1 MKTMRNE
8 YRDLKKEND
17 LIFSTLAEY
26 DRDTITEIISV
37 VDNTRGI
44 GYEVELV
51 RKDLIAMAAQAE
63 AQRDYLPSVIGDV
76 EVFKRNL
83 LASMPKP
90 KFADYMADSLVWLCT
105 FALVSTATYTVMG
118 RAWDCYYDAV
128 WLVLCIAIIMP
139 SAWLLQRIV
148 PAEWAASTEKG
159 VRYGAITAAMLFLWF
174 VVFWFVDKWITPLL
188 PAVGLPNLA
197 AVILFG
203 AALAVLLVVVC
214 VRRGQTAAQPEPTP
228 RTSAAVR
235 KDAAQTLLDGMSTR
249 EKICQLLIVHP
260 EVLTDGGTVTAMTD
274 ELYSKV
280 GRSRTAVP
288 HSPSF
293 CANCRLRV

>member
-1 MKTMRNE
+1 MKFRNE
-8 YRDLKKEND
+8 YKQLKQENN
-17 LIFSTLAEY
+17 LIFSTLAEC

-37 VDNTRGI
+37 ADNTRGI
-44 GYEVELV
+44 GYEIELI

-63 AQRDYLPSVIGDV
+63 ARRDYLPSVIGDV
-76 EVFKRNL
+76 EIFKRNL

-128 WLVLCIAIIMP
+128 WLVL
-139 SAWLLQRIV
+139 

-159 VRYGAITAAMLFLWF
+159 VRYGAITAAMMLLWF
-174 VVFWFVDKWITPLL
+174 VEFWFVDKWITPLL

-203 AALAVLLVVVC
+203 AALAALLVWRNH
-214 VRRGQTAAQPEPTP
+214 RRNELA
-228 RTSAAVR
+228 
-235 KDAAQTLLDGMSTR
+235 
-249 EKICQLLIVHP
+249 EKRPWRDVM
-260 EVLTDGGTVTAMTD
+260 E
-274 ELYSKV
+274 K
-280 GRSRTAVP
+280 
-288 HSPSF
+288 
-293 CANCRLRV
+293 

>member
-44 GYEVELV
+44 GYEIELI

-63 AQRDYLPSVIGDV
+63 ARRDYLPSVIGDV

-90 KFADYMADSLVWLCT
+90 KLADYMADSLVWLCT

-118 RAWDCYYDAV
+118 R
-128 WLVLCIAIIMP
+128 P
-139 SAWLLQRIV
+139 
-148 PAEWAASTEKG
+148 
-159 VRYGAITAAMLFLWF
+159 
-174 VVFWFVDKWITPLL
+174 
-188 PAVGLPNLA
+188 VGLPLRRGLA
-197 AVILFG
+197 CALHCHYDAQCVAAAAHCPRRVGGLYRKRCAVRHHYSRHDAFVVRGVLVRRQMDH
-203 AALAVLLVVVC
+203 AAAARGGPAQPC
-214 VRRGQTAAQPEPTP
+214 GSHPVRRGTGSAAYLAQPPPQRACRKTALAGCDGEIKASPDGAEPSGDALP
-228 RTSAAVR
+228 SPAGEGGRT
-235 KDAAQTLLDGMSTR
+235 Q
-249 EKICQLLIVHP
+249 
-260 EVLTDGGTVTAMTD
+260 
-274 ELYSKV
+274 
-280 GRSRTAVP
+280 
-288 HSPSF
+288 
-293 CANCRLRV
+293 

>member
-37 VDNTRGI
+37 VDNTCGI
-44 GYEVELV
+44 GYEIELI

-63 AQRDYLPSVIGDV
+63 ARRDYLPSVIGDV

-83 LASMPKP
+83 LASMPRP
-90 KFADYMADSLVWLCT
+90 KLADYMADSLVWLCT
-105 FALVSTATYTVMG
+105 FALVSTATYTVLG
-118 RAWDCYYDAV
+118 RPWDCHYDAV
-128 WLVLCIAIIMP
+128 WLVLCIAIMMP

-159 VRYGAITAAMLFLWF
+159 VRYGVITAAMLFLWF

-188 PAVGLPNLA
+188 PAVGPA
-197 AVILFG
+197 QPCG
-203 AALAVLLVVVC
+203 SHP
-214 VRRGQTAAQPEPTP
+214 VRRGTGSAAYLAQPSPQRACRKTALAGCDGEIKASPDGAEPSGDALP
-228 RTSAAVR
+228 SPAGEGGRT
-235 KDAAQTLLDGMSTR
+235 Q
-249 EKICQLLIVHP
+249 
-260 EVLTDGGTVTAMTD
+260 
-274 ELYSKV
+274 
-280 GRSRTAVP
+280 
-288 HSPSF
+288 
-293 CANCRLRV
+293 

>member
-37 VDNTRGI
+37 ADNTRGI
-44 GYEVELV
+44 GYEIELI

-63 AQRDYLPSVIGDV
+63 ARRDYLPSVIGDV
-76 EVFKRNL
+76 DVFKRNL

-90 KFADYMADSLVWLCT
+90 KFADYMADSLIWLG
-105 FALVSTATYTVMG
+105 FYSLAVSAMG
-118 RAWDCYYDAV
+118 LLFKGPWDCYYDAV
-128 WLVLCIAIIMP
+128 WLVLCIAIMMP

-159 VRYGAITAAMLFLWF
+159 VRYGAITAAMMLLWF
-174 VVFWFVDKWITPLL
+174 VEFWLVDKWITPLL
-188 PAVGLPNLA
+188 PTVGLPNLA

-203 AALAVLLVVVC
+203 AALAALLVWRNH
-214 VRRGQTAAQPEPTP
+214 RRNELA
-228 RTSAAVR
+228 
-235 KDAAQTLLDGMSTR
+235 
-249 EKICQLLIVHP
+249 EKRPWRDVMQ
-260 EVLTDGGTVTAMTD
+260 
-274 ELYSKV
+274 K
-280 GRSRTAVP
+280 
-288 HSPSF
+288 
-293 CANCRLRV
+293 

>member
-1 MKTMRNE
+1 M
-8 YRDLKKEND
+8 
-17 LIFSTLAEY
+17 
-26 DRDTITEIISV
+26 

-44 GYEVELV
+44 GYEIELI

-63 AQRDYLPSVIGDV
+63 ARRDYLPSVIGDV
-76 EVFKRNL
+76 DVFKRNL
-83 LASMPKP
+83 LASMPRP
-90 KFADYMADSLVWLCT
+90 KLADYMADSLVWLCT

-128 WLVLCIAIIMP
+128 WLVLCIAIMMP

-159 VRYGAITAAMLFLWF
+159 VRYGVITAAMLFLWF

-203 AALAVLLVVVC
+203 AALVA
-214 VRRGQTAAQPEPTP
+214 
-228 RTSAAVR
+228 
-235 KDAAQTLLDGMSTR
+235 
-249 EKICQLLIVHP
+249 LLIWRNHRRN
-260 EVLTDGGTVTAMTD
+260 
-274 ELYSKV
+274 ELAEKRPWRDV
-280 GRSRTAVP
+280 MEK
-288 HSPSF
+288 
-293 CANCRLRV
+293 

>member
-44 GYEVELV
+44 GYEIELI

-63 AQRDYLPSVIGDV
+63 ARRDYLPSVIGDV
-76 EVFKRNL
+76 DVFKRNL

-118 RAWDCYYDAV
+118 RPWDCHYDAV
-128 WLVLCIAIIMP
+128 WLVLCIAIMMP

-159 VRYGAITAAMLFLWF
+159 VRYGAITAAMLHPTGLNRFAAAF
-174 VVFWFVDKWITPLL
+174 PDRVFDVGIAEQHAVV
-188 PAVGLPNLA
+188 
-197 AVILFG
+197 
-203 AALAVLLVVVC
+203 
-214 VRRGQTAAQPEPTP
+214 
-228 RTSAAVR
+228 SAAGLAR
-235 KDAAQTLLDGMSTR
+235 AG
-249 EKICQLLIVHP
+249 VHP
-260 EVLTDGGTVTAMTD
+260 VVAVYATFLNRAFDQILMDVALHGAGVTFALD
-274 ELYSKV
+274 
-280 GRSRTAVP
+280 
-288 HSPSF
+288 
-293 CANCRLRV
+293 RLG